1 MGGGQKHKRAIH
13 KISNIHN
20 DKHKK
25 NVQTQPEVTKCKL
38 NQNTV
43 IFRNQI
49 GREWR
54 DLA

>member
-1 MGGGQKHKRAIH
+1 MT
-13 KISNIHN
+13 NT
-20 DKHKK
+20 K

-49 GREWR
+49 GRE
-54 DLA
+54 